1 MVSNSFLFSE
11 DLNAERLSYLAECL
25 KHFFVTLHPDA
36 LRHPSHEKNPIFI
49 FFLTG
54 DALYSLH
61 DEETLPI
68 WDIILS
74 LPSVQ
79 IVCDRE
85 ELDLRGLS
93 VSSLK
98 MKYPNNISD
107 QNGRQ
112 NSYPRSFWRE
122 LIRAWR
128 KLEPGSGTFGYLQ
141 LTSPYMNR
149 TCQYSLTCLHAAI
162 EEQMAPE
169 FYGYLDGIHATHSN
183 QKPGEFKNIS
193 EGFLDIQKIA
203 EKKNLPFLM
212 LACGRCAGARGYST
226 WDDGK
231 GNIVSTCMIEP
242 CKIRNLNVTID
253 RFGKN
258 HPIAGESAGIVGIP
272 KTGQSSSEPWI
283 KKESRPPSQI
293 ILITRSPY
301 GTEYTFGGLSFA
313 IASAHQDIPTR
324 VIFVE
329 NGVYTL
335 TGTHTAESDDIFFN
349 LQDVIDA
356 GAGCRNLELYAYV
369 PSLQKRKT
377 HKNKQLKGVL
387 DIGAQE
393 LAQLLFSAPKGSDAN
408 HQRILFF

>member
-1 MVSNSFLFSE
+1 MASNSFLFGE
-11 DLNAERLSYLAECL
+11 ELTAERLSYLAESI

-36 LRHPSHEKNPIFI
+36 LRHPSHEKTPIFI

-61 DEETLPI
+61 DEEILPI

-98 MKYPNNISD
+98 MKYPNNVSD

-169 FYGYLDGIHATHSN
+169 FYGYLDGIHVTHSN
-183 QKPGEFKNIS
+183 QKTAEFKNIG
-193 EGFLDIQKIA
+193 EGYLDIENIA

-231 GNIVSTCMIEP
+231 GIVVSTCTIEP

-258 HPIAGESAGIVGIP
+258 HPIAGESAGIVSVP
-272 KTGQSSSEPWI
+272 KSSESSSEPWI
-283 KKESRPPSQI
+283 KKETPPPSQVI
-293 ILITRSPY
+293 VITHSPY
-301 GTEYTFGGLSFA
+301 GTEYAFGGLSFA
-313 IASAHQDIPTR
+313 IASAHQEIATR
-324 VIFVE
+324 VIFIE

-335 TGTHTAESDDIFFN
+335 TGTHTTESDDIFFN
-349 LQDVIDA
+349 IQDVIDA
-356 GAGCRNLELYAYV
+356 AAGCRNLELYVYV
-369 PSLQKRKT
+369 PSLQKRKI

-387 DIGAQE
+387 DIGSQE
-393 LAQLLFSAPKGSDAN
+393 LAQLLFSAPKGTNAN